1 MRQHHH
7 EAGAVCARVNF
18 KVLGDADEAGV
29 VVALVLNG
37 RGKALKTVEL
47 NTGEAGDG
55 GDIVPAGLG
64 DHSCCLGGVLAGD
77 DLNAG
82 KRLEICAALAY
93 GLLVGVNFLNV
104 GKLRAWEGEQVVVYL
119 DAHTLYDAEA
129 VLHHEVVHLVDRACG
144 AVFEGDHAVAAQPLF
159 NCGEYGLEVL
169 EIEDVRISEYLVAG
183 KLRICALNALAG
195 DQGCVRQKLR
205 SVLDGAFYLIADS
218 RMCAQKS
225 VLSAAAELEN
235 ERIQRKTVLL
245 EVVGELCGNVG
256 KLFALPCRVVNVHCV
271 FSFILCN
278 LGGKLHAL
286 GKKLG
291 QLVVNCVYLGSY
303 LVKIHFVSFLFSSNA
318 S

>member
-1 MRQHHH
+1 M
-7 EAGAVCARVNF
+7 
-18 KVLGDADEAGV
+18 
-29 VVALVLNG
+29 
-37 RGKALKTVEL
+37 
-47 NTGEAGDG
+47 
-55 GDIVPAGLG
+55 PAGLG

-129 VLHHEVVHLVDRACG
+129 VLHHEVVHLVDGACG
-144 AVFEGDHAVAAQPLF
+144 AVFEGDHAVAAQTLF
-159 NCGEYGLEVL
+159 NCGEYGLKVL
-169 EIEDVRISEYLVAG
+169 EIEDVRIGEYLVAG
-183 KLRICALNALAG
+183 KLRICASTPWQATKGAFGKSCGVFLMALSISSQIAE
-195 DQGCVRQKLR
+195 CVPRSLFCLLRLSSKMSEYSEKPYSLR
-205 SVLDGAFYLIADS
+205 SSGSF
-218 RMCAQKS
+218 
-225 VLSAAAELEN
+225 AEMS
-235 ERIQRKTVLL
+235 
-245 EVVGELCGNVG
+245 G

-278 LGGKLHAL
+278 LGGELHAL

-303 LVKIHFVSFLFSSNA
+303 LVKIHFVSFRFSSNA